1 MKNPVGKT
9 GDLPKTGDAPM
20 MNSFPP
26 EHFLPVD
33 ITVKTKAK
41 PQSTHPNQFWGTVFN
56 SVGEAV
62 SIINVADFTIVEV
75 NRKFLEEYGLSRA
88 QVIGKTC
95 HAVTHHENAPCNGP
109 DHSCPLIAAVASGQV
124 AAIEHIHFDKC
135 GKQIAFEV
143 SAAPIRSEGGDIVQ
157 VVHVARD
164 VTERKLAQ
172 QQLIMNDRL
181 ASIGLLASGIAHE
194 VGNPLTVIMGYA
206 NTLPMMAELPLEIKE
221 GLTVIQEQSQRAADI
236 LKNLLTFAR
245 PQSGE
250 LLPVDVNESISRVV
264 SLRAYYQ
271 KTNKINTH
279 LSLATNLPLVNG
291 NRSQLE
297 QVFYNI
303 IANAEYSM
311 VKAHQGGNMTI
322 VTEHKD
328 KSVVVT
334 FTDDGEGITE
344 NNLGRIFLPFF
355 TTKKVGQG
363 TGLGL
368 SICLSIV
375 TEHQGRIWAESTKGK
390 GATFTIELP
399 SCKKKASRTAS

>member
-1 MKNPVGKT
+1 MKTPGKN
-9 GDLPKTGDAPM
+9 GDLPRQSAANVL
-20 MNSFPP
+20 NSSRINP
-26 EHFLPVD
+26 LLRDDV
-33 ITVKTKAK
+33 IVKPKAK
-41 PQSTHPNQFWGTVFN
+41 QQVSHIKQFWGTVFN

-62 SIINVADFTIVEV
+62 SIINVDDFTIVEV
-75 NRKFLEEYGLSRA
+75 NRKFLEEYGLSRE

-95 HAVTHHENAPCNGP
+95 YAVTHHETGPCKGP
-109 DHSCPLIAAVASGQV
+109 DHSCPLMAAVASGQV
-124 AAIEHIHFDKC
+124 AAIEHIHFDKS
-135 GKQIAFEV
+135 GKRITFEV
-143 SAAPIRSEGGDIVQ
+143 SAAPIRSEKGDIIQ

-206 NTLPMMAELPLEIKE
+206 NTLPIMAELPLEVKE
-221 GLTVIQEQSQRAADI
+221 GLTVIREQSQRAADI

-245 PQSGE
+245 PQSGV
-250 LLPVDVNESISRVV
+250 LLPVDVNESLSRVV

-279 LSLATNLPLVNG
+279 LSLAQDLPFVSG

-311 VKAHQGGNMTI
+311 VEAHQGGNMTI
-322 VTEHKD
+322 VTERKN
-328 KSVVVT
+328 KLVSIA
-334 FTDDGEGITE
+334 FSDDGGGIAE
-344 NNLGRIFLPFF
+344 NNLSRIFLPFF

-375 TEHQGRIWAESTKGK
+375 TEHQGRIWVESTKGK
-390 GATFTIELP
+390 GAVFTIELP
-399 SCKKKASRTAS
+399 VYEKNASKAVD